1 MKVGQIQEGMYSDG
15 TVIFVKCP
23 ECGNET
29 GDMGND
35 VGCEECGTLMP
46 SAQNLDAET
55 KAEWGI
61 ED

>member
-1 MKVGQIQEGMYSDG
+1 MKEGQIQEGMYSDG
-15 TVIFVKCP
+15 TVVYVTCP

-35 VGCEECGTLMP
+35 ICCEECGALMP
-46 SAQNLDAET
+46 SAQNLDSET
-55 KAEWGI
+55 KVTWEI